1 MRRLCLAFL
10 LLLAL
15 AVPASAGTGAP
26 GPVAPLSDEVKGLG

>member
-1 MRRLCLAFL
+1 MRRLWVIL

-15 AVPASAGTGAP
+15 VVPASAGPVAP